1 MKRGKNKQKCKNPR
15 ADPKKQ
21 SDPQK
26 WPWLSRYQK
35 SIKVFLA
42 FAVLA
47 LVVQGKEWG
56 QKQENSLVLQRKEAG
71 EGERIEAFRLEVP
84 ELETETEYTVTIPE
98 QILAGPEKEKLFEGA
113 EEEINA
119 SFCGANASMEHI
131 TEKVVLKKELADG
144 LISAEWRFDDYDVMN
159 PDGSIQ
165 EENVPPEGV
174 IVTATVEMT
183 YGEESRLY
191 EFPFYVYPRKKTPLE
206 SVFAELKAYFREHE
220 TNAGESEV
228 TLPAQAAGY
237 ELAWE
242 EKPNHTALIFLAL
255 GAIAAVLI
263 ELSEKQKDADRQK
276 ERGKELLS
284 DYPEIVNKLS
294 LLLGAGMTVSMAWE
308 RIITLYEK
316 QKEAGLQTERPA
328 YEEMRQTSRE
338 IRDGVGERTAY
349 EQFGERCGLRPYRKL
364 SALIVQNLRKGA
376 KGMTALMTA
385 EADEAFELRKNL
397 AKKLGEEAGT
407 KLLAPMLMMLGVI
420 VVILMVPAFL
430 SFKS

>member
-1 MKRGKNKQKCKNPR
+1 MTRGKNKQKGKNPR
-15 ADPKKQ
+15 ADPER
-21 SDPQK
+21 
-26 WPWLSRYQK
+26 WPWLTRYQK

-42 FAVLA
+42 FAILA
-47 LVVQGKEWG
+47 LVIQGKEWA
-56 QKQENSLVLQRKEAG
+56 QKQEDASILQRKEAG
-71 EGERIEAFRLEVP
+71 EGESIEAFRLEVP
-84 ELETETEYTVTIPE
+84 ELETETEYTVTIAE
-98 QILAGPEKEKLFEGA
+98 QILSGPDKERLFETA
-113 EEEINA
+113 ESEVEA
-119 SFCGANASMEHI
+119 SFCGANPSMEHI
-131 TEKVVLKKELADG
+131 TEKVVLKKELANG

-159 PDGSIQ
+159 SDGSIQ
-165 EENVPPEGV
+165 EENVTPEGS

-191 EFPFYVYPRKKTPLE
+191 EFPFCVYPREKTPLE

-220 TNAGESEV
+220 LRAGESEV
-228 TLPAQAAGY
+228 SLPTEAAGY
-237 ELAWE
+237 ALFWE
-242 EKPNHTALIFLAL
+242 EKRSHTALIFLAL
-255 GAIAAVLI
+255 GTIAAVLI
-263 ELSEKQKDADRQK
+263 ELSQKQKEADRQK
-276 ERGKELLS
+276 EREKMLLS

-316 QKEAGLQTERPA
+316 QKEAGIQTERPA

-338 IRDGVGERTAY
+338 IKDGVGERTAY
-349 EQFGERCGLRPYRKL
+349 EKFGERCGLRPYRKL

-430 SFKS
+430 SFQS